1 MRHLLPFLIILICS
15 FSFGQ
20 NNLLNTAISWF
31 SRTDRTAIETYLKN
45 YNYQF
50 MTEKDSVDLQ
60 LMSYSLVKTENGTQP
75 FIHILLGDTALE
87 FISVDT
93 YGAQGQQLIVSG
105 LKSGRFKS
113 IGTDINGN
121 FITTTYDNGTFL
133 IQEDYE
139 AVGNPLGKGEIAYFR
154 YRIFRKY
161 GKFDTMNGEKI
172 QLAQEGTKIAAN
184 YKNGI
189 LDGQRTTYF
198 PDGTIK
204 RTENYRAGRL
214 NGTASDYN
222 QQGKLIH
229 SSTHSYHWK
238 YGMEKWYNNEG
249 KIVKS
254 LQWQRDIPTGIEK
267 QTFNGT
273 VIGSVSYIKGAKQ
286 GLAKV
291 PVYYD
296 ATIEAAYP
304 LDTLNDEPLAIETVT
319 YINGLKSGKA
329 VCTYFHTADTMYVGY
344 YNAGKR
350 DSVFSRHGKDGIL
363 YTTFFSDGLENGS
376 RIFRIPFGPL
386 KDSIYRVEN
395 YKEGK
400 LHGLTTQ
407 YYQKESGQWKKIHQE
422 ENYSDGIRNGT
433 FVYQDLTNNNT
444 EFYLDG
450 KLHGRQ
456 EYEVISG
463 GKKTT
468 IRKSYENGLRT
479 GEWTTEN
486 MTDAVLVT
494 ENYKNDKKQGS
505 ETKTIKGKL
514 VEKRFFHDG
523 VLIHIKSLYENGDY
537 RSFDSD
543 ESESQD
549 SVTIAYAKKSG
560 DTTWLKCYSFSRTDF
575 PRKDTMLLLLAAKIQ
590 ASPTEDIASSGLSQL
605 TTPTFH
611 TAILLKNGKMDG
623 QQIIMHGKTGTGTG
637 IMEKMIYHNGTLVSA
652 EYREYQNTKDMR
664 PYSGVFFSDYS
675 HEKIAVK
682 AGLRHGWSVEHTVSG
697 KEIRRMKYKKGV
709 LIKMIEYRSN

>member
-1 MRHLLPFLIILICS
+1 MRHLLPFLIILVCS

-31 SRTDRTAIETYLKN
+31 SRTDRTTIDTYLKN

-50 MTEKDSVDLQ
+50 MSGKDSLDLQ
-60 LMSYSLVKTENGTQP
+60 LMSYSLVKTENGTHP

-172 QLAQEGTKIAAN
+172 QLAEQGTKITAN
-184 YKNGI
+184 YKNGV

-198 PDGTIK
+198 PNGTIK

-249 KIVKS
+249 EIVKS
-254 LQWQRDIPTGIEK
+254 LQWQRDIPTGVEK

-273 VIGSVSYIKGAKQ
+273 VIGSVSYVKGAKQ
-286 GLAKV
+286 GLAKI

-296 ATIEAAYP
+296 ATIEASYP

-319 YINGLKSGKA
+319 YVNGLKTGKA
-329 VCTYFHTADTMYVGY
+329 VCTYFNTADTMYVGHY
-344 YNAGKR
+344 KAGKL
-350 DSVFSRHGKDGIL
+350 DSIFSRYGKDGIL

-376 RIFRIPFGPL
+376 RIFRIPSGPL

-400 LHGLTTQ
+400 LNGLTTQ
-407 YYQKESGQWKKIHQE
+407 YYQKESDQWRKIHQE
-422 ENYSDGIRNGT
+422 ENYLDGIRNGA
-433 FVYQDLTNNNT
+433 FVYQDQTNKNT
-444 EFYLDG
+444 ELYLDG
-450 KLHGRQ
+450 KLHGPQ
-456 EYEVISG
+456 EYEVLSG
-463 GKKTT
+463 GKKTI
-468 IRKSYENGLRT
+468 IRKNYENGLRT
-479 GEWTTEN
+479 GEWTAEN

-494 ENYKNDKKQGS
+494 ENYKNNKKQGT
-505 ETKTIKGKL
+505 ETKKIKGKL

-523 VLIHIKSLYENGDY
+523 VLIHIKSFYENGDY
-537 RSFDSD
+537 SSFDSD

-549 SVTIAYAKKSG
+549 SVIIAYAKKSG
-560 DTTWLKCYSFSRTDF
+560 DTTSLKCYSFSRTDF
-575 PRKDTMLLLLAAKIQ
+575 PRKDTLLLLLAAKIQ
-590 ASPTEDIASSGLSQL
+590 ASPTENIASNGLYSI
-605 TTPTFH
+605 TTPSFH
-611 TAILLKNGKMDG
+611 ASILLKNRKKDGRQHIMYGKS
-623 QQIIMHGKTGTGTG
+623 GTGV
-637 IMEKMIYHNGTLVSA
+637 MEQLVYQNDSLVKA
-652 EYREYQNTKDMR
+652 EYREYKNAKDIG

-682 AGLRHGWSVEHTVSG
+682 AGLRHGWCAEHTVSG

-709 LIKMIEYRSN
+709 LIKMVEYHSY